1 MRKMMKCAAAWVLAF
16 AVALTAVPVSYA
28 EDSTGNPEAEYTV
41 QDEAVKEAAT
51 VDQESLNDQAGQ
63 DD

>member
-41 QDEAVKEAAT
+41 PYEAVEEENA
-51 VDQESLNDQAGQ
+51 VD
-63 DD
+63 